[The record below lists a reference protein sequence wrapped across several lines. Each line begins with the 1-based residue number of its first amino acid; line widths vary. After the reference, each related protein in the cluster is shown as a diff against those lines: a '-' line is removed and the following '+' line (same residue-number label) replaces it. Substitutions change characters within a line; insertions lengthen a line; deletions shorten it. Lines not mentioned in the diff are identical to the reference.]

1 MHILHISFKKSNRN
15 NLFKY
20 ALRTKNV
27 CVTAYDLFDPDD
39 YEALLNDN
47 YTYDA
52 LILGGQGGGDYQPSP
67 FNINEIKPT
76 EYINLLKM
84 KPEKKL
90 KLFQLVRK
98 YENIPIL
105 GICYGAQLLNAFY
118 GGSTTTKRD
127 IRKTGYEYIHID
139 TENPLFKGLP
149 SEIPVEFNTLYPSI
163 PSDLGNI
170 IAVTREDKMMSAQ
183 SFPNNQYALY
193 FHIIHGDDTVLQ
205 TIVNNFINITEREN
219 SRITIMKVSALGFL
233 FSLCVMFM

>member
-1 MHILHISFKKSNRN
+1 MRILHISFKKSNRN
-15 NLFKY
+15 NIFNY
-20 ALRTKNV
+20 TLRTKNV

-67 FNINEIKPT
+67 FNINELKPT

-127 IRKTGYEYIHID
+127 IKKTGYEYIHID

-193 FHIIHGDDTVLQ
+193 FHIIHGYDTVLQ
-205 TIVNNFINITEREN
+205 TIVNNFINITG
-219 SRITIMKVSALGFL
+219 ITAVQIFL
-233 FSLCVMFM
+233 III